1 MENVSPRVS
10 LAALREEYALGGLL
24 EADAAQDPMV
34 QFGRWFDEA
43 RQAGLR
49 EVNAMALATVS
60 ATGQPSVRT
69 VLLKATDHG
78 FLFFSNY
85 DSAKGRDLDVNPA
98 AALCFFWNELERQVR
113 ITGRAERISRQESE
127 QYFRV
132 RPRGSQLGAWAS
144 PQSTVVAGRDEL
156 ERRYLEV
163 SQRFGTGEIPLPD
176 DWGGY
181 RVIPEQ
187 IEFWQGRPSRLH
199 DRLLYR
205 RAGSGWL
212 RERLAP

>member
-1 MENVSPRVS
+1 
-10 LAALREEYALGGLL
+10 
-24 EADAAQDPMV
+24 
-34 QFGRWFDEA
+34 
-43 RQAGLR
+43 
-49 EVNAMALATVS
+49 
-60 ATGQPSVRT
+60 
-69 VLLKATDHG
+69 
-78 FLFFSNY
+78 
-85 DSAKGRDLDVNPA
+85 
-98 AALCFFWNELERQVR
+98 
-113 ITGRAERISRQESE
+113 
-127 QYFRV
+127 
-132 RPRGSQLGAWAS
+132 
-144 PQSTVVAGRDEL
+144 VAGRDEL